1 MYTIL
6 IISIVIVVIVLL
18 LSVFTIS
25 KGYSYKHT
33 IDPAP
38 NHKLEETF
46 NSAKEEVRKEE

>member
-6 IISIVIVVIVLL
+6 IISIVIVAIVLL
-18 LSVFTIS
+18 LSILTIS

-38 NHKLEETF
+38 DHKLEESLNTA
-46 NSAKEEVRKEE
+46 NEEVRKEA